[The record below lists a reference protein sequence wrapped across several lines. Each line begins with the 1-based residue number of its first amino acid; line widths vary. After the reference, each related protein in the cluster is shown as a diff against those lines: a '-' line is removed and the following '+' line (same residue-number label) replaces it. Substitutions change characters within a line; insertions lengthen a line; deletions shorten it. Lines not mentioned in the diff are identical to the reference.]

1 MSQQTLK
8 ELLKPLFIFDGSRL
22 YFDKQNRFLIQLL
35 GNDPFNSTTEEIK
48 SIENFITTAL
58 NEKRER
64 DFSEP
69 LRWIKKCIYGMYAI
83 FCPKCDFSTS
93 MNGIMDDD
101 FKYCPHCGQRLYP
114 PEAKA

>member
-64 DFSEP
+64 DFGEP
-69 LRWIKKCIYGMYAI
+69 LRWIPKDSKKNKPLIYNI
-83 FCPKCDFSTS
+83 CPKCDTTVTSTDIW
-93 MNGIMDDD
+93 N
-101 FKYCPHCGQRLYP
+101 YCPHCGQRLLP
-114 PEAKA
+114 PEAEL